1 MAEQQMDPKEA
12 EEIMRIATEYCRS
25 ATKTEEEAQELLG
38 KLAATVQGDGA
49 KLVHLG
55 NVLFLIMVRAK
66 NTVEVHTM
74 GEEKDARD
82 MAKNFKNLATYLKS
96 VGVQTAYTYA
106 EDTKF
111 KRLAKMVKLKV
122 REYKANVQGTPMNVF
137 VVEL

>member
-1 MAEQQMDPKEA
+1 MADHKIDEQEA
-12 EEIMRIATEYCRS
+12 AEIMRIATEYCRA
-25 ATKTEEEAQELLG
+25 ATKTEDEAQNMLG
-38 KLAATVQGDGA
+38 KLASVVQGEGA

-55 NVLFLIMVRAK
+55 NVLFLILVRAK

-82 MAKNFKNLATYLKS
+82 MAKNFKHLATYLKS
-96 VGVQTAYTYA
+96 VGVSTAYTYA

-122 REYKANVQGTPMNVF
+122 REYKATVQGTPMNVF